1 MWELNYPR
9 EYEDMKCPICNQK
22 EDTKEHVLECQTAE
36 AVIYRIRDNTPN
48 WMEMVYGNSIATP
61 ITRLPY
67 ILKYLHRQRQWSLLL
82 LGIYLANQ
90 VPVRQLAIP
99 TVDCSLIKLAISY
112 SQLPRYLIFWIS
124 TASQLARFFKKKL
137 LGFKE
142 F

>member
-99 TVDCSLIKLAISY
+99 TVDCLLIKLAIS
-112 SQLPRYLIFWIS
+112 QLATKVLNFLDIN
-124 TASQLARFFKKKL
+124 SQLASQIFKKKL